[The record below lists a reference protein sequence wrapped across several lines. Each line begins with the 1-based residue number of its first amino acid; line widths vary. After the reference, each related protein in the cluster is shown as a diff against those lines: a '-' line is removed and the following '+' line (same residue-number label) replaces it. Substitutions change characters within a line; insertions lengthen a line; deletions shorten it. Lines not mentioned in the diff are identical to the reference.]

1 VSTDSPIAAGVREM
15 LLVIGL
21 AAAGLLMVA
30 AVTLGPYVA
39 TRVGGG
45 AGQIEQVG
53 VPGAMP

>member
-1 VSTDSPIAAGVREM
+1 M

-21 AAAGLLMVA
+21 AAAGLFMVA

-39 TRVGGG
+39 GRAGGG
-45 AGQIEQVG
+45 AGQVVQVG

>member
-1 VSTDSPIAAGVREM
+1 VWTDSPTAAGVREM
-15 LLVIGL
+15 LLVVGL

-39 TRVGGG
+39 GKVGGG
-45 AGQIEQVG
+45 VGQVVQVG